1 MSLATLCICG
11 RLNIGPLTSDEIVG
25 TLSAALASTAWASLF
40 DGTDSERQ
48 SQCAGILRRRP
59 IALMLAE
66 LAGVARLVDCA
77 HSELATKRVQEII
90 AGAKQGFDTAVA
102 VRVRE
107 GVLEQV

>member
-1 MSLATLCICG
+1 
-11 RLNIGPLTSDEIVG
+11 
-25 TLSAALASTAWASLF
+25 
-40 DGTDSERQ
+40 
-48 SQCAGILRRRP
+48 
-59 IALMLAE
+59 MLAE

-90 AGAKQGFDTAVA
+90 AGADQGFDTAVA